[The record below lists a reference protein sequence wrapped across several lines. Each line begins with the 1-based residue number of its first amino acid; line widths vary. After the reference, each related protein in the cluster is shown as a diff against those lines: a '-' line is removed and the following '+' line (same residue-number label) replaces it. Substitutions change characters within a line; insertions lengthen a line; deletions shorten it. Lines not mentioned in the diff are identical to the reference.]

1 MCRACSPP
9 PQPSWPL
16 RPSLWRRVLGLRSFR
31 RSPPSPGVWHEEEVR
46 SCGRLNACRDQCCRS
61 REGWVRI
68 SQRRASPAS
77 CLPYRWCARGHGSA
91 CCVRARGLALVAM
104 RRCHGEKRCAGWRIL
119 CEQKPLSLLLLPLI
133 VSVSGPV
140 ERAKSIRTGY
150 TKKLGESQVS
160 RLGLS
165 SHVISSCVRRSESF
179 PCSSS
184 KDEGL
189 GSRVQNLSLCL
200 RQGRTYNVFS
210 GHRDTSARGSSLLR
224 AALVPCCT

>member
-16 RPSLWRRVLGLRSFR
+16 RPSLWRRVLGLRSFH

-160 RLGLS
+160 RLRLS

-200 RQGRTYNVFS
+200 RQERTYNVFS